1 MELDL
6 VDQQLVKLL
15 QEDCKKTTK
24 HYADMLQLSKTAV
37 YERIRRLERTG
48 VITQYV
54 ALVDKKKLQKDFTVL
69 CHIRLVQHTKDNV
82 LQFEREVLKLEE
94 VSECF
99 HVGGDYDYIL
109 KINVADMKSY
119 REFMLTKLTTI
130 NNIGNTQSSF
140 VISEVKNTPSV
151 HIG

>member
-24 HYADMLQLSKTAV
+24 HYADILQLSKTAV

-54 ALVDKKKLQKDFTVL
+54 ALVDKKKLKKDFTVL

-82 LQFEREVLKLEE
+82 LRFEREVLKLEE

>member
-82 LQFEREVLKLEE
+82 LRFEREVLKLEE